1 MEDGASDVTL
11 PKRSRPSRS
20 SQEIVE
26 AALRS
31 ALTKRK
37 HAEEPV
43 IRELKPCTSQGSS
56 GTTQALSAVL
66 KSRLSKA
73 QSSSSSKTVAEAPC
87 TIQSAFLKFQ
97 SVPMS
102 KARHDQDCL
111 ISDAISVVPR
121 QSTVL
126 AELAEDR
133 PIAGRQTV
141 ESALQPTSLN
151 GKRTGIY
158 TYLNFCAHWCFHP
171 NILESLNLSDQ
182 EDYDS
187 VSRLYGY
194 SYSIVRR
201 CGTRTECYVTTLFQ
215 QLN

>member
-1 MEDGASDVTL
+1 MFN
-11 PKRSRPSRS
+11 
-20 SQEIVE
+20 
-26 AALRS
+26 ALHLF
-31 ALTKRK
+31 ALTAYSYKSSECK
-37 HAEEPV
+37 KKWNWNWCWVWWE
-43 IRELKPCTSQGSS
+43 ILRE
-56 GTTQALSAVL
+56 
-66 KSRLSKA
+66 
-73 QSSSSSKTVAEAPC
+73 
-87 TIQSAFLKFQ
+87 ILKFQ
-97 SVPMS
+97 S
-102 KARHDQDCL
+102 ARHDQDCL

-215 QLN
+215 QLNWWSL